1 MGILNFLSLKKG
13 LSEAKSAQTGAT
25 AGARSLTEPAMQQ
38 APAPGFRT
46 AVMDMESYL
55 ASDEK
60 EWLCYLG
67 RALRTYRKPGLT
79 LKEEHAIWLKA
90 RAASRPSAPPW
101 EAKVS

>member
-1 MGILNFLSLKKG
+1 MGILNFLSLKKC
-13 LSEAKSAQTGAT
+13 LSEAENVQTGAT
-25 AGARSLTEPAMQQ
+25 AGARSLIDPKKQQ
-38 APAPGFRT
+38 APAPRFRT

-67 RALRTYRKPGLT
+67 RAIRAYRKPGLT
-79 LKEEHAIWLKA
+79 LKEEHAIWRKA
-90 RAASRPSAPPW
+90 RTASRPSAPPW